1 MLKPLL
7 FIVALLWATPV
18 SAEEIDNDKEI
29 TTKAPAGLNIFFSP
43 NDKVTDQLI
52 PLIDNARKSIYAAVY
67 MLTDKKIADALI
79 RAKQRGI
86 KMQLILDPISTG
98 KYGKTDYLLTSG
110 IPIYIYQAPTNARPW
125 FSPIMHNKFACI
137 DDTIL
142 WTGSFNWTVS
152 ANLTNEENAIV
163 SRDINVCKIFKTYF
177 DTLLKTK
184 TTPLILSQ
192 KKGYQERT
200 LRTIITQA
208 LASTT
213 TDEELYE
220 ILGLVLQEN
229 SSCWSSIQT
238 VH

>member
-1 MLKPLL
+1 MNKETEDWILL
-7 FIVALLWATPV
+7 
-18 SAEEIDNDKEI
+18 
-29 TTKAPAGLNIFFSP
+29 GLVLF
-43 NDKVTDQLI
+43 
-52 PLIDNARKSIYAAVY
+52 SIYFSYY
-67 MLTDKKIADALI
+67 M
-79 RAKQRGI
+79 
-86 KMQLILDPISTG
+86 
-98 KYGKTDYLLTSG
+98 
-110 IPIYIYQAPTNARPW
+110 
-125 FSPIMHNKFACI
+125 
-137 DDTIL
+137 
-142 WTGSFNWTVS
+142 
-152 ANLTNEENAIV
+152 
-163 SRDINVCKIFKTYF
+163 FKTYF